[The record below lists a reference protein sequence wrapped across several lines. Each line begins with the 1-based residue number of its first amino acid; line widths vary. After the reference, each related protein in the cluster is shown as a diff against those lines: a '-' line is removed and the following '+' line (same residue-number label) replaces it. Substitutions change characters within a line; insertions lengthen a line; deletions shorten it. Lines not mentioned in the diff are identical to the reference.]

1 MPVTL
6 DQITKVSDVFW
17 SDHFDFV
24 IPNLPSGVPGSGEIL
39 KVRNIQASL
48 PGRSN
53 AVDSVV
59 AHRHKAN
66 FAGRVEYDNNF
77 PAVFFESADAA
88 IFSTLLGWQERII
101 DPVTGLPRGPKSGYA
116 VTAYAQLY
124 DSNNVA
130 KEKRVYRN
138 LWVNK
143 VKQVE
148 LNGAD
153 AKIIKVSCEFT
164 YDLWLPG

>member
-6 DQITKVSDVFW
+6 DEIVKVSDVFW
-17 SDHFDFV
+17 ADHFDFV
-24 IPNLPSGVPGSGEIL
+24 IPNLPEGVAGNSNVL
-39 KVRNIQASL
+39 KVRNIQAIL

-53 AVDSVV
+53 VVDSVI

-66 FAGRVEYDNNF
+66 FAGKVEYDNNF
-77 PAVFFESADAA
+77 PATFFESADAA
-88 IFSTLLGWQERII
+88 IFNILLGWQEAII
-101 DPVTGLPRGPKSGYA
+101 DPASGLPMGPKSSYA

-130 KEKRVYRN
+130 REKRVFRN

-143 VKQVE
+143 VKQVD
-148 LNGAD
+148 LNGAEG
-153 AKIIKVSCEFT
+153 KIIKVSCEFT